1 MQISVGIK
9 SILKIA
15 WRECGILKSN
25 PIYLFCMIVF
35 PLLVTFFFTSLMN
48 DGQPQEMPVGV
59 VDMDNSTTSRALIR
73 KLDAFQTTKVVGY
86 YSNVNEARN
95 AIQRNDIYAFLY
107 IPESTTDKLLSS
119 RQPKISFYYSYTS
132 LTAGALLFRDLKT
145 IATLGSAGVGSAAM
159 SAKGYTNRQISTFLQ
174 PIAIDLHPISNPWI
188 SYNVYLSTMLVP
200 GCLMIFL
207 FLITAYSL
215 GTELKF
221 DRSKKWMR
229 LAGNNP
235 IVALMGKMLPQF
247 VVFLTI
253 FYAYLFYVFGVLGF
267 PHPGGIGVILLLG
280 FLSVIAAQGFGIF
293 AFGIMP
299 SLRMSM
305 SICSLWA
312 VLSFS
317 MVGSAFPVA
326 SMDSELQALS
336 NLFPLRHYF
345 MIYQT
350 CIFNDYPL
358 ADAWINVVVLLAFA
372 LLPILVLGRI
382 KKAMLEYIY
391 IP

>member
-1 MQISVGIK
+1 MRVSVGIK
-9 SILKIA
+9 SILNIA
-15 WRECGILKSN
+15 WRECGFLKSN

-48 DGQPQEMPVGV
+48 DGQPMKMPVGV
-59 VDMDNSTTSRALIR
+59 VDMDNTTTSRALIR
-73 KLDAFQTTKVVGY
+73 KLNAFQTTDIVGHY
-86 YSNVNEARN
+86 ANVNEARN
-95 AIQRNDIYAFLY
+95 AIQRNEIYAFLY

-132 LTAGALLFRDLKT
+132 LTGGALLFRDLKT
-145 IATLGSAGVGSAAM
+145 ISTLGSAGVGSSTM
-159 SAKGYTNRQISTFLQ
+159 SAKGYTSDQIKTFLQ
-174 PIAIDLHPISNPWI
+174 PIAIDLHPISNPWVN
-188 SYNVYLSTMLVP
+188 YNIYLSTMLVP
-200 GCLMIFL
+200 GCMMIFM
-207 FLITAYSL
+207 FLITAYSI

-221 DRSKKWMR
+221 GQAKKWMR

-235 IVALMGKMLPQF
+235 VIALTGKMLPQF
-247 VVFLTI
+247 IIFLTI
-253 FYAYLFYVFGVLGF
+253 FYTYLFYIFGVLGF
-267 PHPGGIGVILLLG
+267 PHPGGTGMILLLG
-280 FLSVIAAQGFGIF
+280 FVSVIASEGFGIF

-317 MVGSAFPVA
+317 MVGSAFPIEG
-326 SMDSELQALS
+326 MDPELQTLA

-350 CIFNDYPL
+350 CIFNDFPL
-358 ADAWINVVVLLAFA
+358 ADAWIHVVALLAFA
-372 LLPILVLGRI
+372 FLPFLVLKRI
-382 KKAMLEYIY
+382 RKAMLEYIY